1 MPILTGAII
10 EEFEPIKV
18 LFKDEVRQL
27 GLELGLERN
36 IIFRHPFPGPGLAI
50 RVLGE
55 VTFEKVSILR
65 SADEILLNL
74 LKKTTVVE
82 RDVLEGLTVEENIGK
97 KWYDATAQ
105 AFSVFLPLKT
115 VGVKGDDRSYDWI
128 IGVRIVNSTDF
139 MTANASRLPYE
150 LLEQISSEIINKVQN
165 VSRVVLDISN
175 KPPATI
181 EWE

>member
-1 MPILTGAII
+1 M
-10 EEFEPIKV
+10 
-18 LFKDEVRQL
+18 
-27 GLELGLERN
+27 
-36 IIFRHPFPGPGLAI
+36 
-50 RVLGE
+50 
-55 VTFEKVSILR
+55 
-65 SADEILLNL
+65 
-74 LKKTTVVE
+74 
-82 RDVLEGLTVEENIGK
+82 
-97 KWYDATAQ
+97 
-105 AFSVFLPLKT
+105 PLKT

-128 IGVRIVNSTDF
+128 IGIRIVNSTDF